1 MKRIGFLSFGHW
13 TPSPQSQVRTGAD
26 ALLQSIE
33 LAVAAEELGADG
45 AYFRVHHFARQL
57 GSPFPLLAAVGA
69 RTSKIEIGTAVID
82 MRYENPLYMAEDA
95 GAADLIAGG
104 RLQLGIS
111 RGSPEQVIDGWR
123 YFGYA
128 PQEGQTDADMAR
140 RHAEVFLQML
150 EGKGFAQ
157 PNPRPMFPNPP
168 GLLRVEPYSEGLR
181 ERIWWGSSS
190 NATSEWAAQLGLNLQ
205 SSTLKTDE
213 TGEPLH
219 VQQRKQID
227 AYREAWKK
235 AGHKREPR
243 VSVSRSIFALVDD
256 RDRAYFGGRG
266 GDDQDQ
272 IGYID
277 ANTRA
282 IFGRSYAAEPGALVK
297 QLAADEAISA
307 ADTLLLTVPNQ
318 LGVEYNAH
326 AIESI
331 LKYVAPELG
340 WR

>member
-1 MKRIGFLSFGHW
+1 
-13 TPSPQSQVRTGAD
+13 
-26 ALLQSIE
+26 
-33 LAVAAEELGADG
+33 
-45 AYFRVHHFARQL
+45 VHHFARQL

-69 RTSKIEIGTAVID
+69 RTKKIEIGTAVID

-111 RGSPEQVIDGWR
+111 RGSPEQVIEGWR

-128 PQEGQTDADMAR
+128 PQEGETDTDMAR
-140 RHAEVFLQML
+140 QHAEVFLQVL
-150 EGKGFAQ
+150 KGEGFAK

-168 GLLRVEPYSEGLR
+168 GLLRVEPHSEGLL

-190 NATSEWAAQLGLNLQ
+190 NATAEWAAEHGLNLQ

-219 VQQRKQID
+219 VQQRKQIE

-243 VSVSRSIFALVDD
+243 VSVSRSIFALVDE
-256 RDRAYFGGRG
+256 RDRMYFGGG
-266 GDDQDQ
+266 GEEKDTV
-272 IGYID
+272 GYID

-282 IFGRSYAAEPGALVK
+282 IFGRSYAASPEVLVK
-297 QLAADEAISA
+297 QLAADEAIAA

-318 LGVEYNAH
+318 LGVDYNAH
-326 AIESI
+326 VLESI
-331 LKYVAPELG
+331 LEYIAPELG